1 MIVQSDT
8 VLTDPK
14 DSGPRGYLVRPNDE
28 RVYPGIV
35 LIQEWWG
42 IEPHIR
48 DIAQRLA
55 SEGFVVMVPDLY
67 HGQIAT
73 EPDDARKL
81 IMMLRGNVERA
92 LREVELAAEYLRKQP
107 GVLPKKVG
115 MMGFCVGGFL
125 TFKMACRYP
134 HLGAS
139 SPWYGGGID
148 PRTEDIS
155 HINAP
160 MLAVYGELD
169 HGIPLDQ
176 VRAIESALK
185 AAGKQAEVRVYEG
198 AGHAFLNPSHGAY
211 HEASAQ
217 DAWARA
223 VALFKQ
229 HLVA

>member
-8 VLTDPK
+8 VFTDPK
-14 DSGPRGYLVRPNDE
+14 DKGPRGYLVRPSDDQA
-28 RVYPGIV
+28 YPGIV

-48 DIAQRLA
+48 HIAQRLA

-81 IMMLRGNVERA
+81 IMMLRGNVEIA
-92 LREVELAAEYLRKQP
+92 LREVELAAEYLRKDP
-107 GVLPKKVG
+107 GVSSKKLG
-115 MMGFCVGGFL
+115 IMGFCVGGFL

-134 HLGAS
+134 HIGAS

-155 HINAP
+155 KINAP

-169 HGIPLDQ
+169 GGIPLAQ
-176 VRAIESALK
+176 VRAIESAL
-185 AAGKQAEVRVYEG
+185 AEAGKNAEVRVYAG
-198 AGHAFLNPSHGAY
+198 AGHAFLNPDHGAY
-211 HEASAQ
+211 HEASAK

-223 VALFKQ
+223 VALFKTN
-229 HLVA
+229 LT

>member
-8 VLTDPK
+8 VFTDPN
-14 DSGPRGYLVRPNDE
+14 DNGPRGYLVRPGDGQA
-28 RVYPGIV
+28 YPGIV

-81 IMMLRGNVERA
+81 IMMLRGNVEIA
-92 LREVELAAEYLRKQP
+92 LREVELAAEYLRKDP
-107 GVLPKKVG
+107 GVSSKKLG
-115 MMGFCVGGFL
+115 IMGFCVGGFL

-134 HLGAS
+134 HIGAS

-155 HINAP
+155 KINAP

-169 HGIPLDQ
+169 GGIPLAQ
-176 VRAIESALK
+176 VRAIESAL
-185 AAGKQAEVRVYEG
+185 AEAGKTAEVRVYAG
-198 AGHAFLNPSHGAY
+198 AGHAFLNPDHGAY
-211 HEASAQ
+211 HEASAK

-223 VALFKQ
+223 VALFKTN
-229 HLVA
+229 LA

>member
-8 VLTDPK
+8 VFTDPN
-14 DSGPRGYLVRPNDE
+14 DNGPRGYLVRPSDGQA
-28 RVYPGIV
+28 YPGIV

-81 IMMLRGNVERA
+81 IMMLRSNVEIA
-92 LREVELAAEYLRKQP
+92 LREVELAAEYLRKDP
-107 GVLPKKVG
+107 GVSSKKLG
-115 MMGFCVGGFL
+115 IMGFCVGGFL

-134 HLGAS
+134 HIGAS

-155 HINAP
+155 KINAP

-169 HGIPLDQ
+169 GGIPLAQ
-176 VRAIESALK
+176 VQAIESAL
-185 AAGKQAEVRVYEG
+185 AEAGKNAEVRVYAG
-198 AGHAFLNPSHGAY
+198 AGHAFLNPDHGAY
-211 HEASAQ
+211 HEASAK

-223 VALFKQ
+223 VALFKTN
-229 HLVA
+229 LA

>member
-8 VLTDPK
+8 VFTDPK
-14 DSGPRGYLVRPNDE
+14 DKGPRGYLVRPSDDQA
-28 RVYPGIV
+28 YPGIV

-48 DIAQRLA
+48 HIAQRLA

-81 IMMLRGNVERA
+81 IMMLRGNVEIA
-92 LREVELAAEYLRKQP
+92 LREVELAAEYLRKDP
-107 GVLPKKVG
+107 GVSSKKLG
-115 MMGFCVGGFL
+115 IMGFCVGGFL

-134 HLGAS
+134 HIGAS

-155 HINAP
+155 KINAP

-169 HGIPLDQ
+169 GGIPLAQ
-176 VRAIESALK
+176 VRAIESAL
-185 AAGKQAEVRVYEG
+185 AEAGKNAEVRVYAG
-198 AGHAFLNPSHGAY
+198 AGHAFLNPDHGAY
-211 HEASAQ
+211 HESSAK

-223 VALFKQ
+223 VALFKTN
-229 HLVA
+229 LA